1 MCLIEGYDQIKYLV
15 LFGLEKYDVIHDRIR
30 SFIRLKS
37 DITYVY
43 FSNYAKIKIDSVGG
57 LSL

>member
-43 FSNYAKIKIDSVGG
+43 FYNYAKIKIDSIGG